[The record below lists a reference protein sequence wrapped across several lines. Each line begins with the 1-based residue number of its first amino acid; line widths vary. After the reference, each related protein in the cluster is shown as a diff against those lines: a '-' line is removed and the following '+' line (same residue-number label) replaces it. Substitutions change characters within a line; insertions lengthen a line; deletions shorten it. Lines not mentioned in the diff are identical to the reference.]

1 MDQVWTCDQRSSGL
15 GVRGECVDQRSYG
28 DLVGV
33 LFSDLL
39 DLFAAISWGEE
50 EEKVFQ
56 LESRLKQQIQNKL
69 EQEEP

>member
-1 MDQVWTCDQRSSGL
+1 MYQTVRTL
-15 GVRGECVDQRSYG
+15 GQSVDQRSYG

-50 EEKVFQ
+50 ENMSQ
-56 LESRLKQQIQNKL
+56 LEFRLKQQIQNKL
-69 EQEEP
+69 EQMEP